1 MYMFWREDGDFTL
14 DKCYFQWPLLDIE
27 PLPPQSEVNSTSSIT
42 AITGNSSLVKGR
54 WIRKV
59 KLEQGSKVLFNEA
72 GQTGTTGALNSL
84 PGSGSHL
91 TNRPR
96 ESSLN
101 LSTAHSFDESSCMCV
116 STLGETSQNFESLK
130 VIRIFHDVSARSR
143 KFTKLI
149 AGTPPSGSFLNL
161 SFVARWCV
169 LMQLLVDEQHFCG
182 GRTPLF
188 LRVVNSQLA
197 QHSGGLLLL
206 HRRPR
211 PLVQQPLISLQE
223 DTQVNMGCHYVTTL
237 HHHIAHTTLRR
248 HTHHPLFNISEDQ
261 VVDHG
266 GELNN
271 SVYSNPSSLSG
282 HLQDKGSKY
291 QSNLNEIDKSE
302 QKSSVDSLGKGIHYE
317 WPQGDSGCNMR
328 KFVWKEGNHLR
339 ETILSRPDW
348 DSNPDP
354 THLKQA
360 SLTGDWSPRRCDG
373 LEKFVDLAGTSGRLH
388 TCVDRP
394 TAPRAN
400 QIDMHVSL
408 FSHLEGCDV
417 RRGNFRQVSN
427 GVERVK

>member
-1 MYMFWREDGDFTL
+1 MPRSHGAWTTNVNYSIALVLVAHTVKEYKVFTEVEGEDGDFTL

-116 STLGETSQNFESLK
+116 STQGETSQNFESLK

-149 AGTPPSGSFLNL
+149 AASAPPSTTPGPTTTDL
-161 SFVARWCV
+161 S
-169 LMQLLVDEQHFCG
+169 
-182 GRTPLF
+182 P
-188 LRVVNSQLA
+188 
-197 QHSGGLLLL
+197 
-206 HRRPR
+206 RRYP
-211 PLVQQPLISLQE
+211 
-223 DTQVNMGCHYVTTL
+223 
-237 HHHIAHTTLRR
+237 
-248 HTHHPLFNISEDQ
+248 DQ

-317 WPQGDSGCNMR
+317 WPQGDSGC
-328 KFVWKEGNHLR
+328 
-339 ETILSRPDW
+339 
-348 DSNPDP
+348 
-354 THLKQA
+354 
-360 SLTGDWSPRRCDG
+360 DWSPRRCDG

-388 TCVDRP
+388 TSVDRP